1 MYLYIFHK
9 IEILFYFYIKDTFPP
24 KRFETMNPMLVAALN
39 KYVMSL
45 AEKHHGDCNP
55 FALQMYFT
63 YMNDTD
69 LRCLLDEEQPADAT
83 HFRLVAHC
91 MLKYYYDRFQG
102 TSGLVWEDA
111 DGNLELNDDDEFPKE
126 REYWRNISEDTS
138 PPQYTYEEH
147 EDPEELAAFR
157 ARPRFF
163 SREASIKL

>member
-1 MYLYIFHK
+1 MTSDASLREQTT
-9 IEILFYFYIKDTFPP
+9 EIAD
-24 KRFETMNPMLVAALN
+24 
-39 KYVMSL
+39 
-45 AEKHHGDCNP
+45 KHYADCNP
-55 FALQMYFT
+55 FALQMHFN

-69 LRCLLDEEQPADAT
+69 LRRILDEQHPDSVT

-102 TSGLVWEDA
+102 TSGMVWEDA
-111 DGNLELNDDDEFPKE
+111 NGILELDADDEFPKE

-163 SREASIKL
+163 SREASIKLN